1 MDETLVSQRH
11 GITRKTPMHAALA
24 SLAGTVVEWYDFFIY
39 STAAALVFGHLFFPK
54 ASPTAGLMA
63 SFATFAVGYLARP
76 LGGVIFGHFGD
87 RIGRKRTLVVTLSMM
102 GGATFLIGV
111 LPTYTSIGVWAP
123 ALLVVLRF
131 IQGLGL
137 GGEWGGAVLLAV
149 EHAPSGKRG
158 LNGSFPQ
165 IGAPVGLLLATGT
178 FALLGGLPEDQFTA
192 WGWRVPFLF
201 SVVLILLGLLI
212 RTRIAETP
220 SFQRVKQN
228 DEVARMPI
236 VEVLR
241 TQKREVL
248 QALGMRWAENISFY
262 VFATLLISYATK
274 EVGFSRTTALVA
286 VTVAGGFG
294 IVALP
299 FFAALSD
306 RVGRRSVYIGGAIG
320 VAAVIFPFFWLVQTG
335 HPGLLCVAAVLMAT
349 PWAAMYGPQAG
360 FFAEMFSARHRYS
373 GMSLGSQLAST
384 FAGGPTP
391 LIATALMAA
400 AGGSPWPVCV
410 YVIATAAVTLFA
422 AASTRE
428 TYRDDNGFSGVR
440 SPVQARNS

>member
-1 MDETLVSQRH
+1 MDETLVGQGRH
-11 GITRKTPMHAALA
+11 HFRRTPMHAALA
-24 SLAGTVVEWYDFFIY
+24 SLVGTVVEWYDFFIY

-87 RIGRKRTLVVTLSMM
+87 RIGRKKTLVITLSMM
-102 GGATFLIGV
+102 GGATFLIGM
-111 LPTYTSIGVWAP
+111 LPTYNSIGVWAP

-149 EHAPSGKRG
+149 EHAPPGKRG

-165 IGAPVGLLLATGT
+165 VGAPIGLLLATGT
-178 FALLGGLPEDQFTA
+178 YAVLGSLPDDQFVA
-192 WGWRVPFLF
+192 WGWRLPFLF
-201 SVVLILLGLLI
+201 SVVLIVVGLLI

-220 SFQRVKQN
+220 SFERVQQE

-241 TQKREVL
+241 TQKKEVL

-262 VFATLLISYATK
+262 IFATLLISYATTG
-274 EVGFSRTTALVA
+274 VGFSRTTALVA
-286 VTVAGGFG
+286 VTIAGAFC

-306 RVGRRSVYIGGAIG
+306 RVGRRRVYMAGAIG
-320 VAAVIFPFFWLVQTG
+320 VAVVVFPFFWLVQTG
-335 HPGLLCVAAVLMAT
+335 NTALLYLAAVLMAT

-400 AGGSPWPVCV
+400 ASGSPWPVCI
-410 YVIATAAVTLFA
+410 YVIATAVVTLLA

-428 TYRDDNGFSGVR
+428 TYQDDHGFR
-440 SPVQARNS
+440 SHKSSVHARNA

>member
-1 MDETLVSQRH
+1 MDGTLVGQAH
-11 GITRKTPMHAALA
+11 QINRKTPAHAALA
-24 SLAGTVVEWYDFFIY
+24 SLVGTVVEWYDFFIY
-39 STAAALVFGHLFFPK
+39 STAAALVFGHLFFPQ

-76 LGGVIFGHFGD
+76 IGGVVFGHFGD
-87 RIGRKRTLVVTLSMM
+87 RIGRKKTLVITLSMM
-102 GGATFLIGV
+102 GGATFLIGM
-111 LPTYTSIGVWAP
+111 LPTYESIGVWAP

-149 EHAPSGKRG
+149 EHAPSGRRG

-165 IGAPVGLLLATGT
+165 VGAPIGLLLATGT
-178 FALLGGLPEDQFTA
+178 FAILGFLPEEQFAA

-201 SVVLILLGLLI
+201 SVVLIVVGLVI

-220 SFQRVKQN
+220 SFQRVKHEDQ
-228 DEVARMPI
+228 VARMPI
-236 VEVLR
+236 LEVLR
-241 TQKREVL
+241 TQKKEVL

-262 VFATLLISYATK
+262 IFATLLISFATK
-274 EVGFSRTTALVA
+274 EVGFSRTSALVA
-286 VTVAGGFG
+286 VTVAGAFG
-294 IVALP
+294 IFAIP

-306 RVGRRSVYIGGAIG
+306 RVGRRAVYMSGAIG
-320 VAAVIFPFFWLVQTG
+320 VAVVIFPFFWLVQTG
-335 HPGLLCVAAVLMAT
+335 NNGLLCGAAVLMAA

-410 YVIATAAVTLFA
+410 YVIATAAVTLLA

-428 TYRDDNGFSGVR
+428 TYRDDHGFRGVE
-440 SPVQARNS
+440 SVDQARNP

>member
-1 MDETLVSQRH
+1 MDETLVGQGRH
-11 GITRKTPMHAALA
+11 HIRRTPMQAALA
-24 SLAGTVVEWYDFFIY
+24 SLVGTVVEWYDFFIY

-87 RIGRKRTLVVTLSMM
+87 RIGRKKTLVITLSMM

-111 LPTYTSIGVWAP
+111 LPTYNSIGVWAP

-149 EHAPSGKRG
+149 EHAPPGKRG

-165 IGAPVGLLLATGT
+165 VGAPIGLLLATGT
-178 FALLGGLPEDQFTA
+178 YAVLGFLPEEQFVA
-192 WGWRVPFLF
+192 WGWRLPFLF
-201 SVVLILLGLLI
+201 SVVLIVVGLLI

-220 SFQRVKQN
+220 SFERVKQE
-228 DEVARMPI
+228 DTVARMPI
-236 VEVLR
+236 AEVLR
-241 TQKREVL
+241 TQKKEVL

-262 VFATLLISYATK
+262 IFATLLISYATTG
-274 EVGFSRTTALVA
+274 VGFSRTTALVA
-286 VTVAGGFG
+286 VTIAGAFC

-306 RVGRRSVYIGGAIG
+306 RVGRRKVYMAGAIG
-320 VAAVIFPFFWLVQTG
+320 VAVVVFPFFWLVQTG
-335 HPGLLCVAAVLMAT
+335 NTALLYFAAVLMAT

-400 AGGSPWPVCV
+400 ASGSPWPVCV
-410 YVIATAAVTLFA
+410 YVIATAGVTLLA

-428 TYRDDNGFSGVR
+428 TYQDDHGFR
-440 SPVQARNS
+440 SHRSAVHARNA

>member
-1 MDETLVSQRH
+1 MDDMLVGRDTHTKQRAP
-11 GITRKTPMHAALA
+11 IHAALA
-24 SLAGTVVEWYDFFIY
+24 SLVGTVVEWYDFFIY
-39 STAAALVFGHLFFPK
+39 STAAALVFGHLFFPQ

-87 RIGRKRTLVVTLSMM
+87 RVGRKKTLVTTLSMM

-111 LPTYTSIGVWAP
+111 LPTYNTIGVWAP

-149 EHAPSGKRG
+149 EHAPPGKRG

-165 IGAPVGLLLATGT
+165 VGAPIGLLLATGT
-178 FALLGGLPEDQFTA
+178 YALLGFLPEDDFTA
-192 WGWRVPFLF
+192 WGWRLPFLF
-201 SVVLILLGLLI
+201 SVVLIVVGLLI
-212 RTRIAETP
+212 RARIAETP
-220 SFQRVKQN
+220 SFQRVKQE
-228 DEVARMPI
+228 DAVARMPI
-236 VEVLR
+236 MEVLR
-241 TQKREVL
+241 TQRKEVL

-262 VFATLLISYATK
+262 IFATLLISFATK
-274 EVGFSRTTALVA
+274 GVGFSRTTALVA
-286 VTVAGGFG
+286 VTIAGAYG
-294 IVALP
+294 IFALP

-306 RVGRRSVYIGGAIG
+306 RIGRRKVYIAGAVG
-320 VAAVIFPFFWLVQTG
+320 VAVAIFPFFWLVQTG
-335 HPGLLCVAAVLMAT
+335 NTSLLFLAAVLMAT

-400 AGGSPWPVCV
+400 ASGSPWPVCV
-410 YVIATAAVTLFA
+410 YVIATAIVTLFA

-428 TYRDDNGFSGVR
+428 TYQDDHEFHGAASAVL
-440 SPVQARNS
+440 PRNT